1 MTEEIKKD
9 SDIIAPPVKRKGEL
23 DAAEK
28 SLSEALRLSFIV
40 LKVIMVIMVIIFLG
54 SGFKQ
59 IESDEQGIVLTFGG
73 LKTEPLDQGL
83 HWVFPYPIQELIRI
97 PVEKKIDMKID
108 SFWYFQTDAE
118 IAAEGSSGQRK
129 QSNPG
134 VPLNPVYD
142 GYSIVRGHGN
152 ALNVRGSH
160 FDYNIVHSKWYVVYK
175 IDNPGL
181 FYKNVYV
188 EDVKPGDNYFDII
201 KQSTKFLIESIIE
214 DAVTVTMVR
223 YTMDEAMNEKV
234 GELTAAVKQR
244 ISNKLE
250 QLETGITVESVQ
262 ISENVTWPAQVDMAF
277 QQAISASQD
286 SDQKISEARTYAQQQ
301 LNEAGGEITE
311 DLLMVIES
319 KDATPQ
325 QLEALWS
332 QVSGKAQ
339 EAIAEATA
347 YRAEVV
353 GGAESKAVYLTK
365 ILDEYKKNPDLIVR
379 QIYYDALTEV
389 FANADEK
396 IVIQMPD
403 EARGKELR
411 IQISRDYSLKPK
423 KKENDKENTGN

>member
-9 SDIIAPPVKRKGEL
+9 SDIIAPPVRRKGEL

-40 LKVIMVIMVIIFLG
+40 LKGIMVIMVIIFLG
-54 SGFKQ
+54 SGFRQ
-59 IESDEQGIVLTFGG
+59 IESDEQGVVLTFGQ
-73 LKTEPLDQGL
+73 LRNEPLKQGL

-97 PVEKKIDMKID
+97 PVEKKIDMNIE
-108 SFWYFQTDAE
+108 SFWYFQTDKE
-118 IAAEGSSGQRK
+118 IASGLQK
-129 QSNPG
+129 KSNPS
-134 VPLNPVYD
+134 VALNPVYD
-142 GYSIVRGHGN
+142 GYSIVRGQGN
-152 ALNVRGSH
+152 NLGIKGSH
-160 FDYNIVHSKWYVVYK
+160 FDYNIVHSKWYVVYQ

-188 EDVKPGDNYFDII
+188 DDVKPGDNYFDII
-201 KQSTKFLIESIIE
+201 KESTKPLIQSIIE
-214 DAVTVTMVR
+214 DAVTATMVR

-234 GELTAAVKQR
+234 SELTSEVKQL
-244 ISNKLE
+244 ISHKLE
-250 QLETGITVESVQ
+250 QLEAGIKVNEVQ
-262 ISENVTWPAQVDMAF
+262 ISENITWPAQVDLAF
-277 QQAISASQD
+277 QEAISASQN
-286 SDQKISEARTYAQQQ
+286 SDQRISEARTYAQQQ

-311 DLLMVIES
+311 DILKVIES
-319 KDATPQ
+319 NDATPQ

-347 YRAEVV
+347 YRTEVV
-353 GGAESKAVYLTK
+353 EDAKSKAVYLTK
-365 ILDEYKKNPDLIVR
+365 ILDEYKKNPDLIIR

-396 IVIQMPD
+396 IIIQMPD

-411 IQISRDYSLKPK
+411 IQISKDYSLKPK